1 MIEAFQLLARTE
13 GIIPALECAHAL
25 AWIVREA
32 PQLQG
37 QTVLMNLSGR
47 GDKDVAQMMDILG
60 ADERGRSFGVMETEF
75 RAKRAAGRK
84 LLVPYITGGLPG
96 WQDAVR
102 AAAAAGADA
111 IEIGIPFS
119 DPVMDGPVIQ
129 QASQHGARSGRDAGV
144 DPRRGARRS
153 TSASRWP

>member
-1 MIEAFQLLARTE
+1 MTDR
-13 GIIPALECAHAL
+13 
-25 AWIVREA
+25 R
-32 PQLQG
+32 
-37 QTVLMNLSGR
+37 R
-47 GDKDVAQMMDILG
+47 RDGDRVPRQACG
-60 ADERGRSFGVMETEF
+60 
-75 RAKRAAGRK
+75 AGRK

-129 QASQHGARSGRDAGV
+129 QASQLALEAGATPVSH
-144 DPRRGARRS
+144 PRTRPATS
-153 TSASRWP
+153 TCRSRWR